1 MNSRRIEAATTTL
14 WRHWDAGRYKY
25 ISCMSRYTIS
35 FSRGKTS
42 KKQNQAEM
50 EDGRG
55 KTPLFLD
62 MWPTDDLTASYT
74 VYSIV
79 RKIIISLTLY
89 KYG

>member
-1 MNSRRIEAATTTL
+1 MRIEAATTTL

-25 ISCMSRYTIS
+25 ISCMSQYTIS

-42 KKQNQAEM
+42 KKQKQAEM
-50 EDGRG
+50 EDGREK

-62 MWPTDDLTASYT
+62 IWPTDDLTASYT
-74 VYSIV
+74 VYSTV
-79 RKIIISLTLY
+79 RKIIISLILY